1 MTVTNPKPLDRE
13 WTLRAARGEIDTGG
27 ALDTV
32 RFMRWDETLEVRDPE
47 LWAALL
53 EGDARFPDD
62 KRRWPTQ
69 ERPPWDIDITEDPDA
84 VAAFDTL
91 VSNNGHDDYFVD
103 PELDQFL
110 DTQDP
115 DYDWLV
121 EGLIERQDRIIVT
134 GEEGRGKST
143 LLRQMG
149 IQFAS
154 GIHPFTLDPIDPLQV
169 LLVDCENSARQV
181 RRKLRDLRPPAE
193 TYVEGRLRLRILG
206 HALELA
212 HQEIQDDLAVRI
224 ETQQVDVLI
233 IGPLYKL
240 IDDDPNKEVPARHV
254 ADALDRLRQI
264 VGTAIVIEA
273 HSPYAEGSGKKRP
286 IRPYG
291 ASLWSRWPE
300 FGIHLGDHGEL
311 SHWRGQREER
321 SWPTKLRWD
330 QPWPWG
336 VDHDHAA
343 TTDKEWDGPTDCAD
357 AIVSLLAEIGDEMST
372 RKISDELR
380 ARGKS
385 YRNETIRTAARMA
398 HNDGRLSHRVG
409 PRSSDLYRTKD
420 TKDPHDEF
428 F

>member
-1 MTVTNPKPLDRE
+1 VTVTAPMPLDRE
-13 WTLRAARGEIDTGG
+13 WTLRAARGEIDTDG

-32 RFMRWDETLEVRDPE
+32 QFMRWDEGLQERDPE
-47 LWAALL
+47 LWAALM
-53 EGDARFPDD
+53 EGDRLHPDD
-62 KRRWPTQ
+62 KRRWPTNPT
-69 ERPPWDIDITEDPDA
+69 PPWRLGINEDPA
-84 VAAFDTL
+84 TATAFDALIST
-91 VSNNGHDDYFVD
+91 NGDSDYFVD

-110 DTQDP
+110 TTQDP

-121 EGLIERQDRIIVT
+121 EGLIERQDRVIVT

-143 LLRQMG
+143 LLRQFG
-149 IQFAS
+149 IQLAS
-154 GIHPFTLDPIDPLQV
+154 GIHPFTLEAIDPLQV

-181 RRKLRDLRPPAE
+181 RRKLRALRPPAE

-212 HQEIQDDLAVRI
+212 HTETSDDLAVRI

-240 IDDDPNKEVPARHV
+240 LHDDPTKELPAKAV

-264 VGTAIVIEA
+264 RGTALVLEA
-273 HSPYAEGSGKKRP
+273 HSPYAESARTKRV

-321 SWPTKLRWD
+321 VWPAKLRWD

-336 VDHDHAA
+336 VDHEA
-343 TTDKEWDGPTDCAD
+343 TPEKEWDGPTDCAD
-357 AIVSLLAEIGDEMST
+357 AIVTLLDEIGDELST
-372 RKISDELR
+372 RKIGDELR

-385 YRNETIRTAARMA
+385 YRDETIRTAARMA
-398 HNDGRLSHRVG
+398 HNQDRLSHRTG
-409 PRSSDLYRTKD
+409 PRASDLYRVKD
-420 TKDPHDEF
+420 SHDPHDEMF
-428 F
+428 